1 MIWPGVQL
9 VSFIATAYV
18 RTISCYLLTPIIFML
33 ALQKLQQ
40 IFPQK
45 KTPTNII
52 NIIVYSKNLVKPG
65 IFNLV

>member
-18 RTISCYLLTPIIFML
+18 RTISYLLTRITFML

>member
-18 RTISCYLLTPIIFML
+18 RTISYLLTRIIFML

-45 KTPTNII
+45 KLQQISSI
-52 NIIVYSKNLVKPG
+52 LLFILKIWSNLEYL
-65 IFNLV
+65 I

>member
-1 MIWPGVQL
+1 MNMIWPGVQL

-18 RTISCYLLTPIIFML
+18 RTISYLLTRIIFML

-40 IFPQK
+40 IFPK

>member
-9 VSFIATAYV
+9 VSFIATAYA
-18 RTISCYLLTPIIFML
+18 RTISYLLTRIIFML

-45 KTPTNII
+45 KLQQISSI
-52 NIIVYSKNLVKPG
+52 LLFILKIWSNLEYL
-65 IFNLV
+65 I

>member
-9 VSFIATAYV
+9 VSFIATAYA
-18 RTISCYLLTPIIFML
+18 RTISYLLTRIIFML

-40 IFPQK
+40 IFPK

>member
-9 VSFIATAYV
+9 VSFIATAYE
-18 RTISCYLLTPIIFML
+18 RTISYLLTRIIFML

-45 KTPTNII
+45 KLQQISSI
-52 NIIVYSKNLVKPG
+52 LLFILKIWSNLEYL
-65 IFNLV
+65 I

>member
-18 RTISCYLLTPIIFML
+18 RTISYLLTRIIFML

-40 IFPQK
+40 ISSILLFILK
-45 KTPTNII
+45 IW
-52 NIIVYSKNLVKPG
+52 SNLEYL
-65 IFNLV
+65 I

>member
-1 MIWPGVQL
+1 MNMIWPGVQL
-9 VSFIATAYV
+9 VSFIATAYE
-18 RTISCYLLTPIIFML
+18 RTISYLLTRIIFML

-40 IFPQK
+40 IFPK

>member
-45 KTPTNII
+45 KLQQISSI
-52 NIIVYSKNLVKPG
+52 LLFILKIWSNLEYL
-65 IFNLV
+65 I